1 MTPPNDAAPSTLMA
15 IERTVARE
23 AIRDTVHRYC
33 GMVDEGRYDELDLLM
48 TPDAILSVGDLSL
61 QGLDAIRAAL
71 AAGALRRR
79 ADQPGHFQ
87 RHNITSSRI
96 DVIGQDVATGF
107 HYLMITSELGL
118 DVSGTYDDR
127 YRRCGDQW
135 LIAERVAR
143 VDWMRADSRFSS
155 AGPAT

>member
-1 MTPPNDAAPSTLMA
+1 MIPPHKADPGTLTA
-15 IERTVARE
+15 IEKTVARE
-23 AIRDTVHRYC
+23 TIRDTVYRYC
-33 GMVDEGRYDELDLLM
+33 GMVDEGRYDELGLLM
-48 TPDAILSVGDLSL
+48 TPDAILTVGDLRL
-61 QGLDAIRAAL
+61 QGLDAIGAAL
-71 AAGALRRR
+71 AAGALKRR
-79 ADQPGHFQ
+79 ASQPGHFQ

-96 DVIGQDVATGF
+96 DVIGRDVATGF

-143 VDWMRADSRFSS
+143 VDWMHADSRFSS
-155 AGPAT
+155 ARPAS

>member
-1 MTPPNDAAPSTLMA
+1 MIPPHDADPSTLTA
-15 IERTVARE
+15 IEKTVARE
-23 AIRDTVHRYC
+23 TIRDTVYRYC
-33 GMVDEGRYDELDLLM
+33 GMIDEGRYDELGLLM

-61 QGLDAIRAAL
+61 QGLDAISAAL
-71 AAGALRRR
+71 TAGAMRRR
-79 ADQPGHFQ
+79 ANQLGHFQ

-96 DVIGQDVATGF
+96 DVIGRDVATGF

-118 DVSGTYDDR
+118 DVSGTYDDC
-127 YRRCGDQW
+127 YRRCGDRW

-155 AGPAT
+155 ARWAT